1 MIQNAKPSKI
11 SNPYVNLQAGL
22 TIRDVSLLALYLG
35 IPTKYRVRF
44 CFCPQ
49 TYFFIKSQH
58 QKTTQGEPSGNSRP
72 PHIICRFRR
81 SLPPLWT
88 ASHTHY
94 HPSDP
99 TPICFKGHFPHFI
112 ISAANKQ
119 TSKSQGKID
128 FFSYRICRP
137 IGYMRKT
144 PFQVSSHLAVTKC
157 RIIVD
162 SHS

>member
-1 MIQNAKPSKI
+1 MYKSYYVAILLVYCTRIPYRTFPTVQQIPFNFFSKIQHFFSFLKSTKFDQKAKPSKI

-22 TIRDVSLLALYLG
+22 TIRDVSLLTLYLG

-94 HPSDP
+94 HTSDP
-99 TPICFKGHFPHFI
+99 TPICFQRSIFFYI
-112 ISAANKQ
+112 
-119 TSKSQGKID
+119 TS
-128 FFSYRICRP
+128 
-137 IGYMRKT
+137 
-144 PFQVSSHLAVTKC
+144 
-157 RIIVD
+157 
-162 SHS
+162 